1 MQYDLIHVLPKID
14 SDPMDSG
21 NATTALYDR
30 DYRSIFLPSLKLLRR
45 LYLIS

>member
-1 MQYDLIHVLPKID
+1 MLPKID
-14 SDPMDSG
+14 SDPMDTR

-45 LYLIS
+45 FYSGRLYLIS